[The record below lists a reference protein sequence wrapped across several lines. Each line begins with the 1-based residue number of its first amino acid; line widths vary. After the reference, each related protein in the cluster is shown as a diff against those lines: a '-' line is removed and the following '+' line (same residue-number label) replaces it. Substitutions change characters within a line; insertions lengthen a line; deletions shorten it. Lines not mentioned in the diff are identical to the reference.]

1 MIAQLASDL
10 VARDSA
16 ARSRRI
22 GSIARIWNAQT
33 AWTGRVIISLGEA
46 ETVHDRLER
55 NLHLDRAI
63 ESASRCPSILLD
75 AIRGAL

>member
-1 MIAQLASDL
+1 MDQLASDL
-10 VARDSA
+10 LARDSA

-22 GSIARIWNAQT
+22 KSIAQIWNAQT
-33 AWTGRVIISLGEA
+33 AWAGGDLISLGEA

-63 ESASRCPSILLD
+63 ESASRCPAILLD